1 MDSGAQAWN
10 TLSERG
16 RALTPGERGSGFSQ
30 CTDGNSAVW
39 PVGKDSMAF
48 KPNYNQQRAER
59 TRAKQAKQ
67 DAKRREK
74 EEAVAR
80 RKSSP
85 DGGETDSGETG
96 APAGDV
102 PAGAVTGSEPTPG

>member
-1 MDSGAQAWN
+1 
-10 TLSERG
+10 
-16 RALTPGERGSGFSQ
+16 
-30 CTDGNSAVW
+30 
-39 PVGKDSMAF
+39 MAF

-85 DGGETDSGETG
+85 DGGETD
-96 APAGDV
+96 APAEDV
-102 PAGAVTGSEPTPG
+102 PAGSVPGTEPTPG

>member
-1 MDSGAQAWN
+1 
-10 TLSERG
+10 
-16 RALTPGERGSGFSQ
+16 
-30 CTDGNSAVW
+30 
-39 PVGKDSMAF
+39 MAF

-80 RKSSP
+80 RKTSP
-85 DGGETDSGETG
+85 ETG
-96 APAGDV
+96 EAPADTGAD
-102 PAGAVTGSEPTPG
+102 PATDHPGG